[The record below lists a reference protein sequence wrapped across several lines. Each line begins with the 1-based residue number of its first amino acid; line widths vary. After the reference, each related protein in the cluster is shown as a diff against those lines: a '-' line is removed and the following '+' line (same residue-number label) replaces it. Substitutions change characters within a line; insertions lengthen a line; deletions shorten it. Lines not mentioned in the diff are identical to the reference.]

1 MFRIL
6 AASAVFAVSFG
17 VSTTTAMA
25 SGCHEIKF
33 AYGAYHGEVSGQVSY
48 GHPTCYTFH
57 SGNYQT
63 ATVELWSEGHVCF
76 SLPGLHGCHKHYT
89 FQTKQGQ
96 YRLDVQQAQQG
107 YGPDSYSLK
116 LTIH

>member
-1 MFRIL
+1 MFRII
-6 AASAVFAVSFG
+6 AASAVFAVG
-17 VSTTTAMA
+17 LGLSTVAAMA

-63 ATVELWSEGHVCF
+63 AKVELWSQGNVCF
-76 SLPGLHGCHKHYT
+76 SIPGLHGCHKHYT

-96 YRLDVQQAQQG
+96 YRLDVKQAQQG
-107 YGPDSYSLK
+107 YGSDDYSLK